1 MQLMML
7 VFVCYILILYHLISE
22 MKRFFV
28 PRASIENVSV
38 VQSEAE
44 VEEPPPNLANEF
56 NSNEIV
62 RDSGLMKQGCTL
74 FSCCFLF
81 KNSLQ
86 N

>member
-44 VEEPPPNLANEF
+44 VEEPSPNIIVFESWIDKISSKLLPRL
-56 NSNEIV
+56 SNFPRV
-62 RDSGLMKQGCTL
+62 ATGDTL
-74 FSCCFLF
+74 L
-81 KNSLQ
+81 L
-86 N
+86 

>member
-1 MQLMML
+1 
-7 VFVCYILILYHLISE
+7 

-44 VEEPPPNLANEF
+44 VEEPSLNVANEF

-62 RDSGLMKQGCTL
+62 RKPSPNIIVFG
-74 FSCCFLF
+74 S
-81 KNSLQ
+81 
-86 N
+86 